1 MSYTIKLFGRYFAV
15 GWDKGEYLSLYTYRA
30 RGEEQDDWYGFL
42 GLTWSTLPSQR
53 KDGKVGLHWER

>member
-15 GWDKGEYLSLYTYRA
+15 SWDKGEYFSLYTYKT
-30 RGEEQDDWYGFL
+30 RGEEQDDWYRFL
-42 GLTWSTLPSQR
+42 GLTWSTLSSQR